1 MPMSVK
7 VLLLFIT
14 LVLAAC
20 SPALNWREVRIK
32 GANLA
37 AMLPCK
43 PDEGSRVVPLGGKD
57 IEMYMSGCDAAD
69 ATFAVA
75 HVKLAQA
82 ANVSEVVSQW
92 RTATLGNMGATS
104 STFVRLRDPL
114 GDSSV
119 SGAMLTAQGQRKD
132 GTAVQMQGVWFA
144 RGTQIFHAVVYAQS
158 ISPEITE
165 IFFPGLRLQ

>member
-119 SGAMLTAQGQRKD
+119 SGAMLTAQGRQGSRGEGSKCSTGG
-132 GTAVQMQGVWFA
+132 GTLIRSSGFT
-144 RGTQIFHAVVYAQS
+144 RGTHAQHTQTHVRA
-158 ISPEITE
+158 
-165 IFFPGLRLQ
+165 